1 MKNIYHIHQ
10 SSNSYWDSH
19 WTDTDY
25 YLCDSEEEYQQKLA
39 EYKKKREDIIS
50 RYEANKS
57 DMTAEYC
64 YYNFCLHEEGKI
76 HANEYYYAHEWCG
89 KEFDAF
95 GFCWSERLERSTHYK
110 YFLKPGSV
118 TNESVSSAVG
128 RFTGYG
134 S

>member
-1 MKNIYHIHQ
+1 MSLVAIVGRPNVG
-10 SSNSYWDSH
+10 
-19 WTDTDY
+19 
-25 YLCDSEEEYQQKLA
+25 
-39 EYKKKREDIIS
+39 
-50 RYEANKS
+50 KS
-57 DMTAEYC
+57 TLFNRLVGMRQAIVDETAGVTRDRHY
-64 YYNFCLHEEGKI
+64 GKC
-76 HANEYYYAHEWCG
+76 EWCG

>member
-1 MKNIYHIHQ
+1 MKNIYHKHQ
-10 SSNSYWDSH
+10 SSNSYWDSR
-19 WTDTDY
+19 WIDTDY
-25 YLCDSEEEYQQKLA
+25 YLCDSEDEYQQKLA
-39 EYKKKREDIIS
+39 EYTEKRKQIEKELKENPTELSKRRALFLQLS
-50 RYEANKS
+50 REQKVHAS
-57 DMTAEYC
+57 E
-64 YYNFCLHEEGKI
+64 YYNG
-76 HANEYYYAHEWCG
+76 YEWCG

>member
-39 EYKKKREDIIS
+39 EYTEKRKQIEKKFKENPT
-50 RYEANKS
+50 ELNKYLALFFQLS
-57 DMTAEYC
+57 KEQ
-64 YYNFCLHEEGKI
+64 KV

-95 GFCWSERLERSTHYK
+95 GFCWSERLETVSYTH
-110 YFLKPGSV
+110 LTLPTSDR
-118 TNESVSSAVG
+118 SSAASDVYK
-128 RFTGYG
+128 RQE
-134 S
+134 

>member
-1 MKNIYHIHQ
+1 MLYKLSLEKVRKKTI
-10 SSNSYWDSH
+10 
-19 WTDTDY
+19 TDAMYRVD
-25 YLCDSEEEYQQKLA
+25 DDVGK
-39 EYKKKREDIIS
+39 D
-50 RYEANKS
+50 
-57 DMTAEYC
+57 
-64 YYNFCLHEEGKI
+64 CLTI
-76 HANEYYYAHEWCG
+76 VCRG

-95 GFCWSERLERSTHYK
+95 GFCWSKRLERSTHYK

>member
-1 MKNIYHIHQ
+1 MKYV
-10 SSNSYWDSH
+10 
-19 WTDTDY
+19 DY
-25 YLCDSEEEYQQKLA
+25 KAKQQKEFKENPTELSKYRA
-39 EYKKKREDIIS
+39 LFFQLSKEQKV
-50 RYEANKS
+50 
-57 DMTAEYC
+57 
-64 YYNFCLHEEGKI
+64 
-76 HANEYYYAHEWCG
+76 HASEYYYAHEWGG